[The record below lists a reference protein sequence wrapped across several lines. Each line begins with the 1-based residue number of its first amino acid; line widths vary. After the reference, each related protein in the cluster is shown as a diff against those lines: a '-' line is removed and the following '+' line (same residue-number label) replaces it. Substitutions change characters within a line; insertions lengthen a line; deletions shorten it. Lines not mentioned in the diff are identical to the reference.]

1 MAGNP
6 APFTLDA
13 ATIAKDVLA
22 GRISAGEIAEFYI
35 KRTESLAKSLNT
47 HLQFDP
53 DQIRRDAS
61 RQQARIKS
69 EGSRMPLAGVPV
81 LVKDNICIRGYKTT
95 CASKIL
101 ENYVSPYDATVI
113 ERLREA
119 GAVFFGK
126 ANCDEFAMGSS
137 NENSA
142 YGPVRNPWDQS
153 RVPGG
158 SSGGSAAAVA
168 ADLVPVAL
176 GSDTGGSIRQPASF
190 CGIVGLKT
198 TYGRVSRYGLVAFG
212 SSLDQIGP
220 MTHTLADSAL
230 VFDVISGHD
239 NRDSTS
245 LNLTPAKSFT
255 DLGRASLSGMKV
267 GIAKEFFEEGLDSE
281 VGKSL
286 ESAIAELKK
295 LGAEVRTVSLPNIKY
310 SVATYYII
318 ATAEASANLARFD
331 GIRYGHRSRQKDLSL
346 RDLYR
351 ATRAEGF
358 GREVK
363 QRIMLGTFAL
373 SSGYYDA
380 YYAKANRARAMI
392 AEDYRKAFE
401 QVDLLVSPTAPSPAF
416 KLGEKSNDPLS
427 MYLSDICTIPVNLA
441 GIPAISIPCGFN
453 AAGLPIGMQLM
464 APKMGEEKLLHG
476 AFAYEQATGW
486 RSQRQPKLG

>member
-1 MAGNP
+1 MAGDLT
-6 APFTLDA
+6 PFNLGAT
-13 ATIAKDVLA
+13 TIAKDVLA
-22 GRISAGEIAEFYI
+22 GRLSALEVAEFYI
-35 KRTESLAKSLNT
+35 KRSESFAKKLNT

-53 DQIRRDAS
+53 DQIRKDAAYQQS
-61 RQQARIKS
+61 RVKT
-69 EGSRMPLAGVPV
+69 EGARMPLAGVPV

-113 ERLREA
+113 ERLRDA

-142 YGPVRNPWDQS
+142 FGPVKNPWDLNC
-153 RVPGG
+153 VPGG

-220 MTHTLADSAL
+220 MTHTVADSAL

-239 NRDSTS
+239 QRDSTS
-245 LNLTPAKSFT
+245 LGVGPAKSLAGLQKT
-255 DLGRASLSGMKV
+255 SLAGMRI
-267 GIAKEFFEEGLDSE
+267 GIAKEFFEEGLDPE
-281 VGKSL
+281 VGKAID
-286 ESAIAELKK
+286 SAVSELRK
-295 LGAEVRTVSLPNIKY
+295 LGAEIKTVSLPNIKY

-351 ATRAEGF
+351 ASRAEGF

-380 YYAKANRARAMI
+380 YYAKANRAREMI
-392 AEDYRKAFE
+392 AGDYRKAFE
-401 QVDLLVSPTAPSPAF
+401 QVDLLVSPTAPSAAF

-441 GIPAISIPCGFN
+441 GIPAISIPCGFT
-453 AAGLPIGMQLM
+453 AAGLPIGLQLM